1 MYIPKVYSIHYTL
14 RKKQN
19 VKKIS
24 FGQKKLHKKCTV
36 FFLAFNS
43 AEAQGPVVS
52 TKSIPCNIKMIE
64 KQHKFLLP
72 HLWFLSCNKKF
83 QNSAWVGAPQ
93 KVT

>member
-1 MYIPKVYSIHYTL
+1 ML
-14 RKKQN
+14 KKYPSDKRN
-19 VKKIS
+19 FTKNAL
-24 FGQKKLHKKCTV
+24 F

-72 HLWFLSCNKKF
+72 HL
-83 QNSAWVGAPQ
+83 
-93 KVT
+93 